1 MALSLANAITQVRYT
16 LNETSADFWTDAEI
30 TVWIQEGCRLFSSK
44 TLMVEDTQ
52 TISPLVVNQ
61 LTYTSSD
68 ETWIADLI
76 EPYGAI
82 YNDGSNSYKGLIK
95 VHPRQI
101 GNVATF
107 TSGIPKYYC
116 LFDRSIYIWPLTTT
130 TIRDAGGSI
139 QFLFSKETDDITAIT
154 DEYQH
159 LPIIYATAKAKQK
172 DQKFAEA
179 TALMQQFLNEIN
191 FERTDKHAREVD
203 SIDSFRVPRGGG
215 QGGQSRQ

>member
-1 MALSLANAITQVRYT
+1 MSLSLANAITQVRYT

-30 TVWIQEGCRLFSSK
+30 TAWIQEGSRLFSSK

-52 TISPLVVNQ
+52 TISPLIANQ
-61 LTYTSSD
+61 LSYTSSD
-68 ETWIADLI
+68 ETWIADVI

-82 YNDGSNSYKGLIK
+82 YNDGSNTYKGLVK

-107 TSGIPKYYC
+107 TSGPPKYYS
-116 LFDRSIYIWPLTTT
+116 LFDRAIYVWPLTTS
-130 TIRDAGGSI
+130 TIVSAGGNIS
-139 QFLFSKETDDITAIT
+139 FLFSKETDDITAIT

-159 LPIIYATAKAKQK
+159 LPIVYATAKAKQK

-191 FERTDKHAREVD
+191 FERADKHEREVD
-203 SIDSFRVPRGGG
+203 SVDAFRIPKGG
-215 QGGQSRQ
+215 QRGA